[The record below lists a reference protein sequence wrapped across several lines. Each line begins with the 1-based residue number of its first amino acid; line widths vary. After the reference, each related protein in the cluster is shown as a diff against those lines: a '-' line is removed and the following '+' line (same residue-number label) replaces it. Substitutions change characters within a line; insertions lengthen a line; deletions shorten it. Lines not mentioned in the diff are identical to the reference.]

1 MTHSLATK
9 LAALMLACA
18 AGVKKTD
25 IPMMLEAQGYAR
37 IGRWTLYRW
46 TGQQIAAARSARER
60 SLDEF
65 VATFVEKL
73 GHNYGARQLQRA
85 ASDAL
90 GHKVSKRMLLR
101 SMRRLNPW
109 AHEQRRVFADSRRT
123 RGTLDHVVTEG
134 EWWQTDLD
142 CKLQD
147 YGLYVGG
154 TIDVATRFLY
164 NISVLTFKSSL
175 AVWRQ
180 VQEPPLREFGL
191 PAKYTMDKG
200 SENWILAF
208 VVMHA
213 DELDGRQGATK
224 MRFVQSKRNVRS
236 ECFVA
241 DRIPFIPT
249 CCMPTFKQPL
259 TFCESRS
266 SPVLWQSSA
275 SGASSTR
282 APYCR

>member
-1 MTHSLATK
+1 MFKDITV
-9 LAALMLACA
+9 AC
-18 AGVKKTD
+18 
-25 IPMMLEAQGYAR
+25 E
-37 IGRWTLYRW
+37 
-46 TGQQIAAARSARER
+46 
-60 SLDEF
+60 
-65 VATFVEKL
+65 
-73 GHNYGARQLQRA
+73 
-85 ASDAL
+85 
-90 GHKVSKRMLLR
+90 
-101 SMRRLNPW
+101 
-109 AHEQRRVFADSRRT
+109 
-123 RGTLDHVVTEG
+123 
-134 EWWQTDLD
+134 
-142 CKLQD
+142 
-147 YGLYVGG
+147 
-154 TIDVATRFLY
+154 
-164 NISVLTFKSSL
+164 LTFKSSL

-208 VVMHA
+208 AVMHA